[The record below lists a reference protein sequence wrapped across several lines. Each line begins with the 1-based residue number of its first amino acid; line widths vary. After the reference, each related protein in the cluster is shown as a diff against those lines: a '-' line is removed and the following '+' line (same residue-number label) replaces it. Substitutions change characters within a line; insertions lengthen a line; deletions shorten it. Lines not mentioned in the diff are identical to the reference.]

1 MEVCQI
7 LDDIN
12 KYRGRVALL
21 WHSPG
26 IPVFRKVAQED
37 SKFKTSLDLMVR
49 SGKYKMGEK
58 VERNSEGI
66 KPPYKQT
73 EKLGASGRTGIL
85 NYNEK

>member
-12 KYRGRVALL
+12 KYRARVALL

-37 SKFKTSLDLMVR
+37 SKFKTSLDYIVR
-49 SGKYKMGEK
+49 PSDGEEWKIQDGRKGGKE
-58 VERNSEGI
+58 
-66 KPPYKQT
+66 
-73 EKLGASGRTGIL
+73 
-85 NYNEK
+85 